1 MGFVARHRLALWA
14 TFWIGVVVLALW
26 LARGALPVFGIA
38 IALAFVLDPPVS
50 ALQRRGVP
58 RLAGILLV
66 YVAAIVVVIALG
78 WLFIPPLIEQLQR
91 FIEELPTLA
100 AQILEWEEAIV
111 DWLVN
116 LPLPDPIREALDTIL
131 ESGQQALIALVEA
144 FVGPLINLIAR
155 TAAFVVGLVV
165 IPVWLLYV
173 LKDRERLPDA
183 FLRFLPTGWRIDV
196 GHGLGLTT
204 SVIGRWI
211 RGQLLLG
218 AVIFT
223 ATLVGLLILSAI
235 GFQEFADFAV
245 LLALIAGLLELVPII
260 GPIIAAIPAILIGA
274 SISPA
279 AALAAAGLATIIQ
292 QVENHLL
299 VPKVMGDAVDLH
311 PAVVILSLIVGG
323 SLFGIWGAILAAPV
337 VALARDLYRYGFRRL
352 EGGTPDEARLYATTG
367 PTLVPDPP
375 PEPPPAPPPAAVE
388 AAETS

>member
-14 TFWIGVVVLALW
+14 AFWIGVVVLALW

-38 IALAFVLDPPVS
+38 IALAFLLYPPVS

-66 YVAAIVVVIALG
+66 YVAAIVIVIGLG

-211 RGQLLLG
+211 R
-218 AVIFT
+218 
-223 ATLVGLLILSAI
+223 
-235 GFQEFADFAV
+235 
-245 LLALIAGLLELVPII
+245 VPI
-260 GPIIAAIPAILIGA
+260 
-274 SISPA
+274 
-279 AALAAAGLATIIQ
+279 
-292 QVENHLL
+292 
-299 VPKVMGDAVDLH
+299 
-311 PAVVILSLIVGG
+311 
-323 SLFGIWGAILAAPV
+323 
-337 VALARDLYRYGFRRL
+337 
-352 EGGTPDEARLYATTG
+352 
-367 PTLVPDPP
+367 
-375 PEPPPAPPPAAVE
+375 
-388 AAETS
+388 

>member
-1 MGFVARHRLALWA
+1 MGFVARHRLALWV
-14 TFWIGVVVLALW
+14 TFALAVVVIALW

-38 IALAFVLDPPVS
+38 IALAFVLDPPVT

-66 YVAAIVVVIALG
+66 YALAVVVVIGLG
-78 WLFIPPLIEQLQR
+78 WLFIPPLIEQIQR

-100 AQILEWEEAIV
+100 SQVIAWEEALIE
-111 DWLVN
+111 WLTS
-116 LPLPDPIREALDTIL
+116 LPLPEPIRDVIDTVI

-144 FVGPLINLIAR
+144 FVGPLLNLIAR

-173 LKDRERLPDA
+173 LKDRERLPEGV
-183 FLRFLPTGWRIDV
+183 LRFLPTGWHPDV
-196 GHGLGLTT
+196 RNGLELTT

-218 AVIFT
+218 AVIFG
-223 ATLVGLLILSAI
+223 ATLIGLLILSVI
-235 GFQEFADFAV
+235 GFREFADFAV
-245 LLALIAGLLELVPII
+245 LLALVAGILELVPVI

-279 AALAAAGLATIIQ
+279 AALAAVALYTVIQ
-292 QVENHLL
+292 QLENHLL

-311 PAVVILSLIVGG
+311 PAVVILSLIVGA
-323 SLFGIWGAILAAPV
+323 SLFGIWGAILAAPT
-337 VALARDLYRYGFRRL
+337 VALGRDLYRYGFSRL
-352 EGGTPDEARLYATTG
+352 DGGTPEEARVYATTG
-367 PTLVPDPP
+367 PVTAPEA
-375 PEPPPAPPPAAVE
+375 EPPPSPGPPPAAE
-388 AAETS
+388 PA